1 MTRQE
6 LDDAIFKRQ
15 YYIAD
20 SFKDIQMASSALKNV
35 EDETKNLQNLMK
47 IKDAVEDI
55 KRTYYELDDLMYA
68 EPDEEEDS
76 FGYE

>member
-1 MTRQE
+1 
-6 LDDAIFKRQ
+6 
-15 YYIAD
+15 
-20 SFKDIQMASSALKNV
+20 MASSALKNV

>member
-6 LDDAIFKRQ
+6 LDEAIFKRQ

-20 SFKDIQMASSALKNV
+20 SFKDIQMAANTLKNV
-35 EDETKNLQNLMK
+35 EDETRNLQNLMK

-55 KRTYYELDDLMYA
+55 KRTYYELDDLIYA
-68 EPDEEEDS
+68 EPDEEDES
-76 FGYE
+76 YE